1 MTNQHGDIKEDEIRI
16 ISSGEH
22 RRAQKKYKKLFVWL
36 CGIAALL
43 IIAGLAVLFIP
54 GEEATEETFTMV
66 TESPAPRPQD
76 IPAATGEAYT
86 EKCNTLVNDVE
97 LSILTPYN
105 ATPTLEIGNAVLND
119 STAVLVAQAADI
131 RGDNGMIVGS
141 FVLKGELISKGEA
154 KAGFCSIIND
164 KISVGVA
171 DATPMF
177 EQALTSNGYFFRQ
190 YPLVVGGQ
198 IVENKPKGKAVR
210 KALAET
216 DGRISVIISNNRV
229 SFHDFSQALVNAGV
243 RNAIYLVGSDSY
255 GSYLDKAGTRFIIGR
270 PWADSVKNVN
280 YIVWR

>member
-36 CGIAALL
+36 CGIVALL
-43 IIAGLAVLFIP
+43 IIAVLAVLFIP
-54 GEEATEETFTMV
+54 GEEATEETFTTT
-66 TESPAPRPQD
+66 TESPAPRQQD

-86 EKCNTLVNDVE
+86 EKCDTLVNDVE

-141 FVLKGELISKGEA
+141 FVLKGDLISKGEA

-198 IVENKPKGKAVR
+198 IVENKPKGKAIR

-216 DGRISVIISNNRV
+216 DGHISVIVSNNRV

-255 GSYLDKAGTRFIIGR
+255 GAYLDKTGNKITYGQ
-270 PWADSVKNVN
+270 PWADTVKNVN

>member
-54 GEEATEETFTMV
+54 GEEATEETFTTV
-66 TESPAPRPQD
+66 TESPAPRPQH

-86 EKCNTLVNDVE
+86 EKCDTLVNDVE

-198 IVENKPKGKAVR
+198 IVENKPKGKAIR